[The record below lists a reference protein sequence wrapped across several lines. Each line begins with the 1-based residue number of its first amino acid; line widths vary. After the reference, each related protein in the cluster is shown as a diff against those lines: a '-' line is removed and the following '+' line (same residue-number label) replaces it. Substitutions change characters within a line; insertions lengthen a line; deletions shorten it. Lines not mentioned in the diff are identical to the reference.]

1 MPALSASCRGSS
13 PAGAR
18 YVQSGLTRR
27 QQRAEGGAS
36 PRVSSPVSRYDSEQV
51 GSSPY
56 ELMMSSP
63 PSQPIGSAPSALD
76 SLSVSSLLSGDLD
89 DDEAEEEGLGDLEV
103 NPYDGLPFS
112 SRYYALLEERRRL
125 PVWRLRQSFLEHL
138 ESHSM
143 VLLSG
148 PSGAGK
154 STQVAQW
161 CVEFSLS
168 FEFSH
173 GLVCCSQPHPEAAL
187 SLALRVADE
196 MDLSLGLEVGY
207 RVSHDDSC
215 TPDTLLRFISDT
227 LLLEEMM
234 SDPLLRQYHLVVLD
248 ELQERTVPTDVLLGL
263 LCDVCRQRPDGFRV
277 VLLAHP
283 TLAPRLAAFLGPG
296 VPHLALDGPERPPHH
311 QVEVMY
317 RELSSGK
324 EPASAACHM
333 VLDLHRRGEEG
344 DMMVFLADAQEVE
357 ECLVLLQ
364 KESLALSPQLG
375 SLRFL
380 PLHSGLASLA
390 QRVYESGPGAE
401 PKDDDPSEG
410 DGGVRR
416 KVILCDALGEA
427 SFSLQ
432 GVRYVVDTGLQ
443 LKTVYNPQIRANSQ
457 VLRSISRHQADMR
470 TQRVNSQLSGLCLR
484 LYSQARYESDMAEAR
499 GPRVTEENL
508 SHLVLLLKRLDIAD
522 MGQCKFLDRP
532 APEALMQALE
542 DLDYLAALDD
552 DGNLSE
558 VGIIMSELPLEPP
571 LAKAL
576 IAACEYD
583 CVEELLTIAA
593 MLTAPSCFLSPD
605 PSRQEA
611 AVSAWRPLLH
621 PEGDHLTLINVYNA
635 FLEHNEDEAWCSAAF
650 LSHAALRLAGV
661 IRAELLEVMQRIELP
676 VSPPAFGCQDNC
688 TNIKRALIS
697 GFFLKVAHDVDGSG
711 NYLLLTHRHVAHLH
725 PFSSYRCRQP
735 PPSPPP
741 SPPSPPSWVLYHEF
755 TVSRDNCIRIA
766 SEVHPQMLVELTPQY
781 FLGNLPASD
790 GKELLMELRRSVAP
804 PAGQPDSGDRTQKD
818 KTAET
823 HNQSSTELCV
833 VQ

>member
-1 MPALSASCRGSS
+1 
-13 PAGAR
+13 
-18 YVQSGLTRR
+18 
-27 QQRAEGGAS
+27 
-36 PRVSSPVSRYDSEQV
+36 
-51 GSSPY
+51 
-56 ELMMSSP
+56 MMSSP
-63 PSQPIGSAPSALD
+63 PAAPSGSAPRPQPQTSTALD

-89 DDEAEEEGLGDLEV
+89 DDDGGGEEEGLGDLEV

-125 PVWRLRQSFLEHL
+125 PVWRLRQSLLEHL
-138 ESHSM
+138 ENCSM
-143 VLLSG
+143 VLLSA

-161 CVEFSLS
+161 CVEFALS

-173 GLVCCSQPHPEAAL
+173 GLVCCSQPYSEAAL
-187 SLALRVADE
+187 SLALHVADE

-207 RVSHDDSC
+207 RVSHDDGC
-215 TPDTLLRFISDT
+215 TPDTLLRFVSDA

-234 SDPLLRQYHLVVLD
+234 SDPLLRQYGLVILD

-263 LCDVCRQRPDGFRV
+263 LCDVCRQRPDNFRV

-283 TLAPRLAAFLGPG
+283 TLAPRLAAFLGPS
-296 VPHLALDGPERPPHH
+296 VPHLSLDDLGEPPH
-311 QVEVMY
+311 QEQRVEVMY
-317 RELSSGK
+317 RELSSGRD
-324 EPASAACHM
+324 PVSAACHM

-344 DMMVFLADAQEVE
+344 DVMVFLASSQEVE
-357 ECLVLLQ
+357 ECLVLLE

-375 SLRFL
+375 SLRFI
-380 PLHSGLASLA
+380 PLHPGLGSLT
-390 QRVYESGPGAE
+390 QRVYESDSGSLLKDGDRSDGVEAGGP
-401 PKDDDPSEG
+401 
-410 DGGVRR
+410 GVRR
-416 KVILCDALGEA
+416 KVVLTDTLGEA
-427 SFSLQ
+427 SFSRQ

-457 VLRSISRHQADMR
+457 VLRNISKHQADMR
-470 TQRVNSQLSGLCLR
+470 TQRINSQLPGLCLR
-484 LYSQARYESDMAEAR
+484 LYSQSRYDSGMTEAHC
-499 GPRVTEENL
+499 PRVMEENL

-593 MLTAPSCFLSPD
+593 MLTAPSCFLTPD
-605 PSRQEA
+605 PSREDA
-611 AVSAWRPLLH
+611 AVSVWRPLMH
-621 PEGDHLTLINVYNA
+621 SEGDHMTLINVYNA
-635 FLEHNEDEAWCSAAF
+635 FMEHNEDEAWCAATF
-650 LSHAALRLAGV
+650 LSHAALRLAVV

-735 PPSPPP
+735 C
-741 SPPSPPSWVLYHEF
+741 PSPPSWVLYHEF
-755 TVSRDNCIRIA
+755 TISRDNCIRIA
-766 SEVHPQMLVELTPQY
+766 SEVHPHMLVELAPQY

-790 GKELLMELRRSVAP
+790 GKEMLMELRQSLAPPSGELDSVA
-804 PAGQPDSGDRTQKD
+804 GEHNRTQKDAD

-823 HNQSSTELCV
+823 HSQSSTELCV